1 MHLIILVFHKGLKYL
16 EDDQQMQPTYDT
28 VRLKS
33 NARSPRRLLS
43 APQHPAQLIFT
54 YANLEM

>member
-1 MHLIILVFHKGLKYL
+1 MRLIILVFHKGLKYL

-33 NARSPRRLLS
+33 NAGVQGHFF
-43 APQHPAQLIFT
+43 QHDSIPAQLIFT
-54 YANLEM
+54 